1 MREKITFNAN
11 YGTKA
16 NSSLIKVIGVGGGG
30 GNAVKHMYTDGIVG
44 VDFLI
49 CNTDRQA
56 LENNHVP
63 SKLVLGESGL
73 GAGANPAVARELAVN
88 SKEKI
93 RTFLG
98 EETRMLFITAGMGK
112 GTGTG
117 AAPVV
122 AEIAKEMGILTIGVV
137 TYPFDFEGAN
147 RQLQAA
153 QGIEELKKHVDSL
166 LIIKNQNIMKYY
178 SDATLST
185 GFAHADDVLKNAVK
199 CIAELITVHADQNV
213 DFNDI
218 ETVMKNSGEAMLGLA
233 EAEGENRIDEV
244 VEKVFTS
251 PLLNDGNIVTNAKN
265 FLFFVTYGKEDELR
279 ISELDLLTQKFK
291 DHINKDSSVIWG
303 RAMDESL
310 GKAVKLSLIITNFKT
325 DEELKRTPEPE
336 KTGTIHENDL
346 FNSPFSEPKPN
357 ENQVSDPFANF
368 MSPTQPSQPSQHNSD
383 FPKNSNEE
391 SWKTPTNQANSDN
404 NQANR
409 STYSQAMP
417 TQNGPQMIN
426 NNSGT
431 NYKDADIFEE
441 LYTTP
446 SLFREATKQ
455 TTVQIE
461 TAEFQQP
468 NLQIQDDSHDFFFKN
483 IPD

>member
-1 MREKITFNAN
+1 
-11 YGTKA
+11 
-16 NSSLIKVIGVGGGG
+16 
-30 GNAVKHMYTDGIVG
+30 
-44 VDFLI
+44 
-49 CNTDRQA
+49 
-56 LENNHVP
+56 
-63 SKLVLGESGL
+63 
-73 GAGANPAVARELAVN
+73 
-88 SKEKI
+88 
-93 RTFLG
+93 
-98 EETRMLFITAGMGK
+98 
-112 GTGTG
+112 
-117 AAPVV
+117 
-122 AEIAKEMGILTIGVV
+122 
-137 TYPFDFEGAN
+137 
-147 RQLQAA
+147 
-153 QGIEELKKHVDSL
+153 
-166 LIIKNQNIMKYY
+166 MKYY

-368 MSPTQPSQPSQHNSD
+368 MSPSQPSQPSQHNSD

>member
-1 MREKITFNAN
+1 M
-11 YGTKA
+11 
-16 NSSLIKVIGVGGGG
+16 
-30 GNAVKHMYTDGIVG
+30 
-44 VDFLI
+44 
-49 CNTDRQA
+49 
-56 LENNHVP
+56 
-63 SKLVLGESGL
+63 LGESGL

-147 RQLQAA
+147 RQLQAT

-368 MSPTQPSQPSQHNSD
+368 MSPSQPSQPSQHNSD
-383 FPKNSNEE
+383 FPKNSKEE

-404 NQANR
+404 NQAK
-409 STYSQAMP
+409 
-417 TQNGPQMIN
+417 PQHLLTGYAN
-426 NNSGT
+426 A
-431 NYKDADIFEE
+431 K
-441 LYTTP
+441 
-446 SLFREATKQ
+446 
-455 TTVQIE
+455 
-461 TAEFQQP
+461 
-468 NLQIQDDSHDFFFKN
+468 
-483 IPD
+483 

>member
-147 RQLQAA
+147 RQLQAT

-218 ETVMKNSGEAMLGLA
+218 EK
-233 EAEGENRIDEV
+233 
-244 VEKVFTS
+244 
-251 PLLNDGNIVTNAKN
+251 
-265 FLFFVTYGKEDELR
+265 
-279 ISELDLLTQKFK
+279 
-291 DHINKDSSVIWG
+291 
-303 RAMDESL
+303 
-310 GKAVKLSLIITNFKT
+310 
-325 DEELKRTPEPE
+325 
-336 KTGTIHENDL
+336 
-346 FNSPFSEPKPN
+346 
-357 ENQVSDPFANF
+357 
-368 MSPTQPSQPSQHNSD
+368 
-383 FPKNSNEE
+383 
-391 SWKTPTNQANSDN
+391 
-404 NQANR
+404 
-409 STYSQAMP
+409 
-417 TQNGPQMIN
+417 
-426 NNSGT
+426 
-431 NYKDADIFEE
+431 
-441 LYTTP
+441 
-446 SLFREATKQ
+446 
-455 TTVQIE
+455 
-461 TAEFQQP
+461 
-468 NLQIQDDSHDFFFKN
+468 
-483 IPD
+483 